1 MAEKRN
7 IILFGSMILLTLSY
21 WLSAS
26 LLIGEKP
33 FEIRVLEEE
42 QQELNENLIS
52 AQILASQLDRV
63 FTLFQENLALS
74 KADSLAD
81 DASLPFLNNL
91 TDMLEELD
99 IKLLGIKPKPRI
111 DKITYFKAPYIIT
124 LECSYDQFGK
134 FLSEIERSPRLI
146 TIDEFEVKNGIERIK
161 ANTNEDKLIYQEF
174 VVNLSTI
181 TLVKSKSKASLSQ
194 IFLTLSH
201 PPQPRRLSVLLSPI
215 ATVVLMCE
223 LR

>member
-7 IILFGSMILLTLSY
+7 IVLFGCLIVLSLSY

-26 LLIGEKP
+26 FLIGEKP

-91 TDMLEELD
+91 TDMLEDLD

-134 FLSEIERSPRLI
+134 FLTEIERSPRLI

-161 ANTNEDKLIYQEF
+161 ANTDEERLLFQEF

-181 TLVKSKSKASLSQ
+181 TWVKSKNKAVS
-194 IFLTLSH
+194 
-201 PPQPRRLSVLLSPI
+201 
-215 ATVVLMCE
+215 
-223 LR
+223 

>member
-21 WLSAS
+21 WVSSS

-33 FEIRVLEEE
+33 FEIRLLEEE

-146 TIDEFEVKNGIERIK
+146 TVDEFEVKNGIERIK

-181 TLVKSKSKASLSQ
+181 TLVKSKSK
-194 IFLTLSH
+194 
-201 PPQPRRLSVLLSPI
+201 
-215 ATVVLMCE
+215 VVS
-223 LR
+223 

>member
-1 MAEKRN
+1 
-7 IILFGSMILLTLSY
+7 MILLTLSY

-111 DKITYFKAPYIIT
+111 DKMTYFKAPYIIT

-181 TLVKSKSKASLSQ
+181 TLVKSKSK
-194 IFLTLSH
+194 
-201 PPQPRRLSVLLSPI
+201 
-215 ATVVLMCE
+215 VVS
-223 LR
+223 

>member
-7 IILFGSMILLTLSY
+7 IILFSCLIVLSLSY

-26 LLIGEKP
+26 FLIGEKP

-81 DASLPFLNNL
+81 DANLPFLNNL
-91 TDMLEELD
+91 TDMLEDLD

-134 FLSEIERSPRLI
+134 FLTEIERSPRLI

-161 ANTNEDKLIYQEF
+161 ANTDEEKLLYQEF
-174 VVNLSTI
+174 VVNISTI
-181 TLVKSKSKASLSQ
+181 TLVKSKNKAVS
-194 IFLTLSH
+194 
-201 PPQPRRLSVLLSPI
+201 
-215 ATVVLMCE
+215 
-223 LR
+223 

>member
-7 IILFGSMILLTLSY
+7 IALFGCLIILSLSY

-26 LLIGEKP
+26 FLIGDKP
-33 FEIRVLEEE
+33 FDIRVLEEE

-124 LECSYDQFGK
+124 LECTYDQFGK
-134 FLSEIERSPRLI
+134 FLTEIERSPRLI

-161 ANTNEDKLIYQEF
+161 ANTDEEILLYQEF

-181 TLVKSKSKASLSQ
+181 TLVKSKSKVAS
-194 IFLTLSH
+194 
-201 PPQPRRLSVLLSPI
+201 
-215 ATVVLMCE
+215 
-223 LR
+223 

>member
-7 IILFGSMILLTLSY
+7 IALLGCLIVLSLSY

-26 LLIGEKP
+26 FLIGEKP
-33 FEIRVLEEE
+33 FDIRVLEEE

-91 TDMLEELD
+91 TDMLEDLD

-134 FLSEIERSPRLI
+134 FLTEIERSPRLI

-161 ANTNEDKLIYQEF
+161 ANTDEERLLFQEF

-181 TLVKSKSKASLSQ
+181 TLVKSKNKAVS
-194 IFLTLSH
+194 
-201 PPQPRRLSVLLSPI
+201 
-215 ATVVLMCE
+215 
-223 LR
+223 

>member
-7 IILFGSMILLTLSY
+7 IFLFGALIFLTVSF
-21 WLSAS
+21 WVSS
-26 LLIGEKP
+26 SFLIGDKP
-33 FEIRVLEEE
+33 FKIQLLEEE
-42 QQELNENLIS
+42 QTELNENLIS

-81 DASLPFLNNL
+81 DANLPFLNNL
-91 TDMLEELD
+91 TDMLDDLD

-111 DKITYFKAPYIIT
+111 DMMTYFKAPYIIT
-124 LECSYDQFGK
+124 LECTFDQFGK

-146 TIDEFEVKNGIERIK
+146 TVDEFEVKNGIERIK
-161 ANTNEDKLIYQEF
+161 ANTDEEKLLYQEF

-181 TLVKSKSKASLSQ
+181 TLVKSKSKITS
-194 IFLTLSH
+194 
-201 PPQPRRLSVLLSPI
+201 
-215 ATVVLMCE
+215 
-223 LR
+223 